1 MVASLSE
8 TIITP
13 SVLSTTMTGCKCSEI
28 FLMNEDRTES
38 FTDVIFKTMMSG
50 WAPALGVKG
59 PLVRINS
66 EGWSTLLVWE
76 IYDATDRGSTTTP
89 ISSMV
94 MGQKPAFNST
104 ATAEGVLDGEG
115 NAYVNTATTTIA
127 GSTGLFTWEP
137 CRVISG
143 RPNTGRISSSTSN
156 DPVSPPMGCHSS
168 GNVFTFAKGP
178 IFNNTGNTSGNSMQP
193 DKEATEV
200 KFSATDDTYMSGPAV
215 IDVTSTTQ
223 ILHLPIFTPSTDE
236 PGYFVGQFIS

>member
-38 FTDVIFKTMMSG
+38 FTDVVFKTMMSS
-50 WAPALGVKG
+50 WNPILGIKG

-76 IYDATDRGSTTTP
+76 IYDGTDRGSPTTP
-89 ISSMV
+89 ITSMV
-94 MGQKPAFNST
+94 MGQRPAFNST

-115 NAYVNTATTTIA
+115 NVDVNASTKTIA

-143 RPNTGRISSSTSN
+143 RPNTGRVSSSTGN
-156 DPVSPPMGCHSS
+156 DPISPPMGCHSS

-178 IFNNTGNTSGNSMQP
+178 IFNNTGSTGGGSMQP
-193 DKEATEV
+193 DRDATEV

-223 ILHLPIFTPSTDE
+223 ILHFPIFTPSTDE